1 MSFPTRRL
9 HIRHVTRYVYDRPV
23 ARSTHRLHLK
33 PITDWRQ
40 HVVDYKLTISQPT
53 QVIEYE
59 DVFGNPAARFEM
71 ETPFTELTIAAES
84 TVDVADIDPF
94 AFASLPIRPSF
105 PLVWMPAERL
115 MLGPYLQPEELPETQ
130 LQEIYDYAMTFVEK
144 NQNDLMETLF
154 AMNLSLHRDY
164 QYS

>member
-9 HIRHVTRYVYDRPV
+9 RVRHVTRYTYNRPV
-23 ARSTHRLHLK
+23 TRSTHRLHLK

-59 DVFGNPAARFEM
+59 DVFGNPAARFEL
-71 ETPFTELTIAAES
+71 TSPFSELTVAAES
-84 TVDVADIDPF
+84 TVDVTNVDPF
-94 AFASLPIRPSF
+94 SFASVPIRPSF

-115 MLGPYLQPEELPETQ
+115 MLGPYLQPDELPETQ
-130 LQEIYDYAMTFVEK
+130 LQAIYDYAMTFVE
-144 NQNDLMETLF
+144 
-154 AMNLSLHRDY
+154 
-164 QYS
+164 

>member
-9 HIRHVTRYVYDRPV
+9 HIRHVTRYTYDRPV

-71 ETPFTELTIAAES
+71 ETPFTELTIAADQTIAGVTRVMQRWS
-84 TVDVADIDPF
+84 SGQVFFWHGPQNTFTATW
-94 AFASLPIRPSF
+94 RSF
-105 PLVWMPAERL
+105 
-115 MLGPYLQPEELPETQ
+115 G
-130 LQEIYDYAMTFVEK
+130 
-144 NQNDLMETLF
+144 
-154 AMNLSLHRDY
+154 
-164 QYS
+164 